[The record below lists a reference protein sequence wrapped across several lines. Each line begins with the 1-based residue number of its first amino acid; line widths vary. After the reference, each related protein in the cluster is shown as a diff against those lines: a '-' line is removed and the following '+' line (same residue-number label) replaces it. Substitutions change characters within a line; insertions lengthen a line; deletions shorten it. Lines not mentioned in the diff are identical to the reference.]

1 MGEPQRGYNQHHAD
15 SNKEIYIYFIVHFRE
30 CIKFIA
36 IFAMYSGETRIQDI
50 WKCSIASE
58 SPPRKMNEHN
68 ITNVESMRIGV
79 DYSHSL

>member
-1 MGEPQRGYNQHHAD
+1 MVHYAEYR
-15 SNKEIYIYFIVHFRE
+15 EIID
-30 CIKFIA
+30 
-36 IFAMYSGETRIQDI
+36 IFAVYSSKTRIQDI
-50 WKCSIASE
+50 RKCSIASE